1 LWGRTTLAYVTEWR
15 DPRSVW
21 YGAAAKSSDPLVFY
35 NLGWHYLD
43 IAAGLGVSPRKPRPS
58 QAEARQFASLLW
70 EGDPRLPGLLSEWSG
85 GQRGGPVE
93 KTFQDYVR
101 TLAWQA
107 FDRALLTK
115 GKHIMPDLYLRRGL
129 LLLDRDDLQGARKE
143 FLAGVD
149 EAPRSS
155 FTERRAEILVNT
167 YNNLG
172 IIAWRET
179 NYSEALRWLR
189 LAEEEQTRSG
199 GDWLP
204 DLTANRKR
212 LEAIIA
218 SLSPH

>member
-1 LWGRTTLAYVTEWR
+1 
-15 DPRSVW
+15 
-21 YGAAAKSSDPLVFY
+21 
-35 NLGWHYLD
+35 
-43 IAAGLGVSPRKPRPS
+43 
-58 QAEARQFASLLW
+58 
-70 EGDPRLPGLLSEWSG
+70 
-85 GQRGGPVE
+85 
-93 KTFQDYVR
+93 
-101 TLAWQA
+101 
-107 FDRALLTK
+107 
-115 GKHIMPDLYLRRGL
+115 MPDLYLRRGL

-155 FTERRAEILVNT
+155 FTEGRAEIVVNI

-172 IIAWRET
+172 ILEWREA

-199 GDWLP
+199 GNWLP

-218 SLSPH
+218 TLSSH